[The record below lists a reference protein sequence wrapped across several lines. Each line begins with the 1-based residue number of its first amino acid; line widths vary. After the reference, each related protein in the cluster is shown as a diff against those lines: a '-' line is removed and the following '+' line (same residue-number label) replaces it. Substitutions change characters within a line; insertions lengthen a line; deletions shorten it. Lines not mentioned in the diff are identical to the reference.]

1 MKNLII
7 YSLFLFCVISV
18 KAQEVTRLEATTVTF
33 EPFVTDVISYLDN
46 NAFLV
51 RESHAGEFTA
61 NPIKFMKANFEIQNF
76 ISYLDQKK
84 STDLQKSHYES
95 YRVTF
100 SSDKGYLE
108 AKFSK
113 EGELTETAQN
123 FKNIL
128 VPLDVRRELYTNHK
142 GWNMVKNT
150 YTASGKNDQIDKELY
165 RIKLKKGNNSQIVK
179 IVPDRI
185 GSDIVAAVEPE

>member
-7 YSLFLFCVISV
+7 YSLFLFCIVSV
-18 KAQEVTRLEATTVTF
+18 NAQEVTKLKATTVTF
-33 EPFVTDVISYLDN
+33 DPFVTDVISYLDN
-46 NAFLV
+46 NAFIV
-51 RESHAGEFTA
+51 KESVAGEFTA
-61 NPIKFMKANFEIQNF
+61 NPIKFMKANFDIHNF
-76 ISYLDQKK
+76 ISFLDQKK

-100 SSDKGYLE
+100 SNSKGYLE

-113 EGELTETAQN
+113 DGELTETAQN

-128 VPLDVRRELYTNHK
+128 VPLNVRRELYTNYK

-150 YTASGKNDQIDKELY
+150 YTANGKSDQIDRELY
-165 RIKLKKGNNSQIVK
+165 KIKLKNGNKSQTVK
-179 IVPDRI
+179 IVPDRM
-185 GSDIVAAVEPE
+185 GSDIVTLDPRM

>member
-7 YSLFLFCVISV
+7 YSLFLFCILSV
-18 KAQEVTRLEATTVTF
+18 NAQEVTKLEATTVTF
-33 EPFVTDVISYLDN
+33 QPFVTDVISYLDN
-46 NAFLV
+46 NSFIV
-51 RESHAGEFTA
+51 KESVAGEFTA
-61 NPIKFMKANFEIQNF
+61 NPIAFMKENFDIQNF
-76 ISYLDQKK
+76 ISYLDQKR

-100 SSDKGYLE
+100 SSNKGFLE

-113 EGELTETAQN
+113 DGELAETAQN

-128 VPLDVRRELYTNHK
+128 VPLNVRRELYTSYK

-150 YTASGKNDQIDKELY
+150 YTASGKSDQIDKELY
-165 RIKLKKGNNSQIVK
+165 RIKLKNGNKSQIVK
-179 IVPDRI
+179 IVPERM
-185 GSDIVAAVEPE
+185 GSDIVAIEQ

>member
-1 MKNLII
+1 MKNVFI
-7 YSLFLFCVISV
+7 YSLLLFFVVSV
-18 KAQEVTRLEATTVTF
+18 KAQEVTQLEATTVTF

-46 NAFLV
+46 NSFIV
-51 RESHAGEFTA
+51 KENHAGEFTK
-61 NPIKFMKANFEIQNF
+61 NPIKFMEQNFDIQNF
-76 ISYLDQKK
+76 ISYLDKKK

-100 SSDKGYLE
+100 SSNKGHLE

-113 EGELTETAQN
+113 DGELTETAQN

-128 VPLDVRRELYTNHK
+128 VPLNVRRELYTNYK

-150 YTASGKNDQIDKELY
+150 YTASGKSDQIDKELY
-165 RIKLKKGNNSQIVK
+165 RIKLKNGNKSQIVK
-179 IVPDRI
+179 IVPDRM
-185 GSDIVAAVEPE
+185 GSGIVTRE